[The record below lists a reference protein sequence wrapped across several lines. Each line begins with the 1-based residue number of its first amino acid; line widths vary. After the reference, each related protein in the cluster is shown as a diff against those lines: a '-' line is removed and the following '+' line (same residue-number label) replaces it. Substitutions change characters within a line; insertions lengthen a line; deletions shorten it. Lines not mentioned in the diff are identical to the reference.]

1 MSAFAKVAL
10 DLFDRAAR
18 IKTRSPLPLPM
29 RRQQVIRGEEDTK
42 MAKPHPEELRARVVA
57 AHKRC
62 EGSFA
67 GDQAARSIQ
76 SVIGGHIHGIQPSA
90 SIPGKATLV
99 PRSGQATGWL
109 YGQAVVIDGRVCNA
123 TTGPEGL
130 PINVH
135 KAVWEYADVI
145 DFGF

>member
-10 DLFDRAAR
+10 DLFERAAR
-18 IKTRSPLPLPM
+18 IKTQSPLWLPM
-29 RRQQVIRGEEDTK
+29 RRQRVISGEDTM
-42 MAKPHPEELRARVVA
+42 MAKALPEELRARVVA

-67 GDQAARSIQ
+67 GDPVARLIQ
-76 SVIGGHIHGIQPSA
+76 SVIGGHLHGIQPSA

-99 PRSGQATGWL
+99 LRSGQATGWF
-109 YGQAVVIDGRVCNA
+109 YGQAVVIDGRVCDA

-130 PINVH
+130 PINEH

>member
-1 MSAFAKVAL
+1 
-10 DLFDRAAR
+10 
-18 IKTRSPLPLPM
+18 M
-29 RRQQVIRGEEDTK
+29 RRQRVISGEDTK

-67 GDQAARSIQ
+67 GDQVARSIQ
-76 SVIGGHIHGIQPSA
+76 CVIGGHSHGIWMSA

-99 PRSGQATGWL
+99 LRSGQATGWF
-109 YGQAVVIDGRVCNA
+109 YHQAVVIDGRVCDA

-130 PINVH
+130 PINEY
-135 KAVWEYADVI
+135 KAAWGYADVI